1 MNNKIRFSNEHL
13 VLADIMQHHTDL
25 KNALRL
31 YFSKDNKNLQARFSE
46 YTNKKLLFQELSKR
60 TEELDLSSVFSLF
73 SAIEAA
79 FRIDCLQRILK
90 KKDDTLSRL
99 FDKKYSKKKQD
110 QIGIKEIFSDWE
122 DYIKDHTK
130 DPNAISLI
138 SNLKDAFDY
147 RNWLAHGRY
156 WRHQTRQKK
165 YDYAYTYN
173 IAETVFSSFP
183 LEK

>member
-31 YFSKDNKNLQARFSE
+31 YFSEDNKNLQARFSE

-60 TEELDLSSVFSLF
+60 TDELDLSSVFSLF

-79 FRIDCLQRILK
+79 FRIDCLQRISK
-90 KKDDTLSRL
+90 KKNDPLSRL

-110 QIGIKEIFSDWE
+110 KIGIIIFCL
-122 DYIKDHTK
+122 YIRKILLVNFYCLQKNKAAKHF
-130 DPNAISLI
+130 
-138 SNLKDAFDY
+138 SNLCGVA
-147 RNWLAHGRY
+147 
-156 WRHQTRQKK
+156 
-165 YDYAYTYN
+165 
-173 IAETVFSSFP
+173 
-183 LEK
+183 

>member
-1 MNNKIRFSNEHL
+1 M
-13 VLADIMQHHTDL
+13 
-25 KNALRL
+25 
-31 YFSKDNKNLQARFSE
+31 
-46 YTNKKLLFQELSKR
+46 
-60 TEELDLSSVFSLF
+60 F

-79 FRIDCLQRILK
+79 FRIDCLQRISK
-90 KKDDTLSRL
+90 KKNDPLSRL

-110 QIGIKEIFSDWE
+110 KIGIKEIFSDWE
-122 DYIKDHTK
+122 DHIK
-130 DPNAISLI
+130 DPNTIALI

-173 IAETVFSSFP
+173 IAKTVFSSFP

>member
-31 YFSKDNKNLQARFSE
+31 YFSEDNKNLQARFSE

-79 FRIDCLQRILK
+79 FRIDCLQRISK
-90 KKDDTLSRL
+90 KKNDPLSRL
-99 FDKKYSKKKQD
+99 FDKKYSKKNLAK
-110 QIGIKEIFSDWE
+110 IGIKEIFSDWE
-122 DYIKDHTK
+122 DHTK
-130 DPNAISLI
+130 DQYTLTLI
-138 SNLKDAFDY
+138 SNLKDAFNY

-156 WRHQTRQKK
+156 WRRQKRQKK